1 MAKEATFICGSKQIS
16 YELLAPALTWF
27 RLTLLHERHR
37 PRTRGNYG
45 VWNKFIHQPQT
56 ARCLVFLTLLRM
68 IYQYIIQDYED
79 AINEIR
85 PFLELNV
92 SQRGEVGHL
101 LRLQGAH
108 AFHRAVLIA

>member
-1 MAKEATFICGSKQIS
+1 
-16 YELLAPALTWF
+16 
-27 RLTLLHERHR
+27 
-37 PRTRGNYG
+37 
-45 VWNKFIHQPQT
+45 
-56 ARCLVFLTLLRM
+56 M